1 MKNFLKAF
9 SIYLKFIVLFVVI
22 VIVAGLDYYAFYERT
37 RKIEVLEALN
47 NRLDTVRVSII
58 KLEYTLDMFIVA
70 RRFEETTVGLIKR
83 DITRLDTDLG
93 EIITNPKYFRVINEN
108 IMFSDGLVSIAEDW
122 LMVKHEIGSLH
133 EASTQAEVMLIHNA
147 VDLKTIL
154 IQEVAD
160 RLLSIIRETKK
171 EVLHDTRTGALWTV
185 GAFISA
191 LLVGFFFLYK
201 RIISQARE
209 ISVTAMQIKTT
220 GGGARFAIGRGTIG
234 SLAEDLNSMLD
245 ELKKDGEAR
254 LGEFEALEQVCREK
268 SCQIAALMAFN
279 TIAATSLS
287 QEKVL
292 EAGVEE
298 VVRCSCIGGAMVY
311 LNDEHGLR
319 LRASSGMNRTFSSD
333 GAIIPQFIKSIQTDA
348 ETTTVL
354 YDTLDEFPNER
365 FGALVKSNGYASL
378 CSVPIHS
385 DGRLYGYLYVV
396 NTSVDP
402 LNKEH
407 LPFIEAIA
415 SSFGTYIGYIAHFR
429 KEYDSKNFL
438 EMLINQLPVGV
449 AVYDKS
455 GTCRMINSK
464 QKKFLGVGNYDLVG
478 SFRVFEDD
486 VLVEQGM
493 VTSIR
498 KSYEGF
504 VTEFIINYDPKAIKR
519 FHFNGSPSKLRIKS
533 IPLYD
538 SGGEISNIALL
549 YEEVTEDE
557 ESAEGV
563 G

>member
-9 SIYLKFIVLFVVI
+9 STYLKLIVVFVVI
-22 VIVAGLDYYAFYERT
+22 VIVAGLDYYSFYERT

-47 NRLDTVRVSII
+47 DRLDTVRVSII

-70 RRFEETTVGLIKR
+70 RRFEETTVALIKR
-83 DITRLDTDLG
+83 DIIRLDTELG
-93 EIITNPKYFRVINEN
+93 EIITNPKYFHVINEN
-108 IMFSDGLVSIAEDW
+108 IMLSDGLVSVAEDW
-122 LMVKHEIGSLH
+122 LIVKSEIGSLN

-160 RLLSIIRETKK
+160 RLVTLMHEMRNQ
-171 EVLHDTRTGALWTV
+171 VLHDTRTGALWTI
-185 GAFISA
+185 GGFISA
-191 LLVGFFFLYK
+191 LLIGFFFLYK

-209 ISVTAMQIKTT
+209 TAMTAMQIKSTE
-220 GGGARFAIGRGTIG
+220 GGARFAVGRGIMG

-245 ELKKDGEAR
+245 ELKKDGEAKLR
-254 LGEFEALEQVCREK
+254 ENEALEQFGREK
-268 SCQIAALMAFN
+268 SCQIAAFMALN
-279 TIAATSLS
+279 TVASASLS
-287 QEKVL
+287 QDKVL
-292 EAGVEE
+292 EAGVKE
-298 VVRCSCIGGAMVY
+298 VVRCGSIGAAMVY
-311 LNDEHGLR
+311 LDDEHGLR
-319 LRASSGMNRTFSSD
+319 LRASCGMNRTFSSD
-333 GAIIPQFIKSIQTDA
+333 GAIIPQFIKSIRTDP
-348 ETTTVL
+348 ETTVDI
-354 YDTLDEFPNER
+354 YDTLEEFPNER

-378 CSVPIHS
+378 GSVPIHS
-385 DGRLYGYLYVV
+385 NGTLYGYLYIA
-396 NTSVDP
+396 NTSTDP
-402 LNKEH
+402 LNLET

-415 SSFGTYIGYIAHFR
+415 SSFGTYIGYISRFR
-429 KEYDSKNFL
+429 QEYDSKHFL

-449 AVYDKS
+449 AVYDRS

-464 QKKFLGVGNYDLVG
+464 QKKFLGVGNDDLVG

-504 VTEFIINYDPKAIKR
+504 VTEFIINYDPGAIKR
-519 FHFNGSPSKLRIKS
+519 FYFNGTPKKLRIKS

-549 YEEVTEDE
+549 YEEMTDKE
-557 ESAEGV
+557 ESAEGA